1 MSDCFYIGWV
11 ILEYFVGNRR
21 QEGVC
26 LVVTACTFQAQPS
39 LCRAEIVSILLF
51 LLLLLPLLFN
61 INHCILSNL
70 LWVHIFKLPPPN
82 SFVLL
87 LLLLLKIDLCTLASL
102 LWVPACTFS
111 TLAPAA
117 LLLSCLSS
125 AQAPLFYN
133 NRKHWFKLRRV
144 GQVLG
149 VFEVYWLLLKLL
161 SSDVS
166 IKWLNYVLWWRKL

>member
-1 MSDCFYIGWV
+1 M
-11 ILEYFVGNRR
+11 GNRT

-26 LVVTACTFQAQPS
+26 LVVTACTFEAQPS

-87 LLLLLKIDLCTLASL
+87 LLLLKIDLCTLASL

-125 AQAPLFYN
+125 AQHCSVSCPSFTTIANIDSNYDDSVRFLGS
-133 NRKHWFKLRRV
+133 LRYIDS
-144 GQVLG
+144 
-149 VFEVYWLLLKLL
+149 FL

-166 IKWLNYVLWWRKL
+166 IKLLSYVLWWRKL